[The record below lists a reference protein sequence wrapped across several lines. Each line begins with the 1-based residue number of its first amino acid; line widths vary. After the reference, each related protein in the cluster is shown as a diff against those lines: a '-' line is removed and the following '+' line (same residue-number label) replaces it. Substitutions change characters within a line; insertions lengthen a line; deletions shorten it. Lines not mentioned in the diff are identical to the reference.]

1 MISYAI
7 NNYDKMLDATLE
19 HLIMVGLAM
28 LLACMVTGVLV
39 YVCYR
44 SVWRKTFVMYLA
56 SIFYAIPSF
65 AMFALLIPITGLGKT
80 TAIIAL
86 VLYAQYILVRNCF
99 TGLQEVDEAMVNAAY
114 AMGMTDKQVLLKIQI
129 PLAFPSFISGLRIAV
144 TSSIGI
150 ASIAATINAGGLG
163 VLIFDG
169 LRKSNVGIILWG
181 IILTGVL
188 CLLANIILKQIEI
201 YVGKHYGKMSSE

>member
-129 PLAFPSFISGLRIAV
+129 PLAFPSFLSGLRIAV

-163 VLIFDG
+163 VLLFDG

-201 YVGKHYGKMSSE
+201 YVGKHYGKISSE

>member
-163 VLIFDG
+163 VLLFDG

>member
-80 TAIIAL
+80 TASIAL

-114 AMGMTDKQVLLKIQI
+114 AMGMTDNQVLLKIQI

-163 VLIFDG
+163 VLLFDG

>member
-1 MISYAI
+1 MISYVI

-163 VLIFDG
+163 VLLFDG

>member
-163 VLIFDG
+163 VLLFDG

-201 YVGKHYGKMSSE
+201 YVGKHYGKISSE